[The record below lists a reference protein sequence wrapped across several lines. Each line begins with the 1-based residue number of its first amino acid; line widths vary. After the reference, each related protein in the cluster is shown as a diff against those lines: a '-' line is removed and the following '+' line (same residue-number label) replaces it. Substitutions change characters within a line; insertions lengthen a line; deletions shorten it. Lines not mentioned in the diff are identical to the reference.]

1 MADQRVCRLSFI
13 LTPNSPPIQ
22 NAKARLRVPGA
33 RADDLS
39 ECLLSLGAI
48 SVTVEDANAGT
59 EAEQAIARGPAN
71 WLSMGSSSGEAMREQ
86 LWDASTL
93 RFFFT
98 PGEVGGEDGG
108 ASELVTMAAWTAV
121 LVAAPQPVWV
131 MELAIAAQSLLLV
144 WIAIVLLTRDRFV
157 TTLTWI
163 SGIAMLPYAAVA
175 VGAKGPWVLLVLV
188 YLHTAHRIIIDGW
201 WIYAVRAE
209 AAP

>member
-1 MADQRVCRLSFI
+1 MTSSQWLTSASVVCPLSY
-13 LTPNSPPIQ
+13 TPIQ

-108 ASELVTMAAWTAV
+108 ASELVTMACDACGLSPVPAVEVTDDDCQVRSDGSDAGVTFLIPPVRSCRNPNPQMHYRKWLTWLAGGRLVAGCAGGCRRLRASDRRAAV
-121 LVAAPQPVWV
+121 L
-131 MELAIAAQSLLLV
+131 
-144 WIAIVLLTRDRFV
+144 
-157 TTLTWI
+157 
-163 SGIAMLPYAAVA
+163 G
-175 VGAKGPWVLLVLV
+175 
-188 YLHTAHRIIIDGW
+188 
-201 WIYAVRAE
+201 
-209 AAP
+209 